1 MAGARLAV
9 AVAASMAVVVNYA
22 VAVASASQNAAR
34 ENPMMSKSVVV
45 KDYMAR
51 TLVTF
56 KPETEVLDAV
66 HELVEHRIAGAPVVD
81 DAGNLVGML
90 SELDC
95 LKVAL
100 HAGYHGDWGGPVSDY
115 MSDSVETVDAEMSII
130 DLAQVFLDTKFR
142 RFPVVDKNRL
152 IGQIS
157 RRDVLR
163 ALENLAKD

>member
-1 MAGARLAV
+1 
-9 AVAASMAVVVNYA
+9 MAVVVNFA
-22 VAVASASQNAAR
+22 VAKATASAAR
-34 ENPMMSKSVVV
+34 GKPMISKSVVV

-56 KPETEVLDAV
+56 KPETDVLDAV
-66 HELVEHRIAGAPVVD
+66 HELVKHRIAGAPVVD

-95 LKVAL
+95 LKIAL

-115 MSDSVETVDAEMSII
+115 MSAGVETVDAEMSII

-142 RFPVVDKNRL
+142 RFPVVVRNRL

-163 ALENLAKD
+163 ALEHLAKS

>member
-1 MAGARLAV
+1 
-9 AVAASMAVVVNYA
+9 MAVVVNCA
-22 VAVASASQNAAR
+22 VAKATASRNAAR
-34 ENPMMSKSVVV
+34 ENPMISKSVVV

-56 KPETEVLDAV
+56 KPETDVLDAV
-66 HELVEHRIAGAPVVD
+66 HELVKHRIAGAPVVD
-81 DAGNLVGML
+81 DSGNLVGML

-100 HAGYHGDWGGPVSDY
+100 HAGYHGDWGGPVADY
-115 MSDSVETVDAEMSII
+115 MSNSVETVDGEMSII
-130 DLAQVFLDTKFR
+130 DLAQTFLDTKFR
-142 RFPVVDKNRL
+142 RFPVVERNRL

-163 ALENLAKD
+163 ALEFIAKA

>member
-1 MAGARLAV
+1 
-9 AVAASMAVVVNYA
+9 
-22 VAVASASQNAAR
+22 
-34 ENPMMSKSVVV
+34 MMSKSVLV

-56 KPETEVLDAV
+56 KADTDVLDAV
-66 HELVEHRIAGAPVVD
+66 HVLVKNRIAGAPVVD
-81 DAGNLVGML
+81 DSGNLLGML

-95 LKVAL
+95 MKVAL

-115 MSDSVETVDAEMSII
+115 MSDGVQTVDAEMSIV
-130 DLAQVFLDTKFR
+130 DLAQLFLDTTYR

-163 ALENLAKD
+163 ALEHLAKT